1 MNLDLLLSALLHLF
15 IQHGSCWPRLFLRDN
30 VGSAIEAIASATAA
44 IGLLVA
50 VPLIIEQA
58 RSGKQT
64 IEDSE
69 AAVRHFLPL

>member
-1 MNLDLLLSALLHLF
+1 MNHDLLLSAILHMF
-15 IQHGSCWPRLFLRDN
+15 TQHGTCWPGLLLRDN

-50 VPLIIEQA
+50 VPLITKQA

-69 AAVRHFLPL
+69 AAVRHFLPV